1 MSVIVITTVFKVF
14 SIHLYLSL
22 STIITVCH
30 ADYEYVNVYH
40 HKV

>member
-1 MSVIVITTVFKVF
+1 MCVIVITTVFNVF
-14 SIHLYLSL
+14 NTCVPLSL

-30 ADYEYVNVYH
+30 AYYEYVNVYH